1 MSSLSFPDAAGH
13 FAVRV
18 PNRHSRSP
26 SLCHYPVR
34 MGDTGES
41 LRARLRSRWPAGGA
55 GIAAAVFVA
64 AALLTGG
71 TGGVVHT
78 TIADTVRAD
87 EDPIV
92 DPVGPLSATPLSV
105 TEPLAEKEAATSP
118 AVADAWVPPPP
129 PARRSGGGGAGGG
142 GGGSAV
148 LTHTNA
154 ARAAN
159 GLPGLSWNGT
169 LTSRSC
175 TWAAHL
181 ASINSDLSVNP
192 HSTFAG
198 GFARWGENVA
208 YGYGTASAVVNG
220 WMGSTG
226 HRANILNAQYTMMGS
241 CSAAASNGTIYWVQ
255 QFGG

>member
-1 MSSLSFPDAAGH
+1 
-13 FAVRV
+13 
-18 PNRHSRSP
+18 
-26 SLCHYPVR
+26 
-34 MGDTGES
+34 
-41 LRARLRSRWPAGGA
+41 
-55 GIAAAVFVA
+55 
-64 AALLTGG
+64 
-71 TGGVVHT
+71 
-78 TIADTVRAD
+78 
-87 EDPIV
+87 
-92 DPVGPLSATPLSV
+92 
-105 TEPLAEKEAATSP
+105 
-118 AVADAWVPPPP
+118 
-129 PARRSGGGGAGGG
+129 
-142 GGGSAV
+142 V

-169 LTSRSC
+169 LASRSC
-175 TWAAHL
+175 TWAEHL

>member
-1 MSSLSFPDAAGH
+1 
-13 FAVRV
+13 
-18 PNRHSRSP
+18 
-26 SLCHYPVR
+26 
-34 MGDTGES
+34 MGDTGAS
-41 LRARLRSRWPAGGA
+41 LGARLRSRWPAGGA

-87 EDPIV
+87 EDPIL
-92 DPVGPLSATPLSV
+92 DPVGPLSGTPLSD
-105 TEPLAEKEAATSP
+105 TQPHAETEAATSR
-118 AVADAWVPPPP
+118 ALADAWVPPPP

-169 LTSRSC
+169 LASRSC

-181 ASINSDLSVNP
+181 ASLDGDLA
-192 HSTFAG
+192 HSSNGG
-198 GFARWGENVA
+198 GFSWWGENVA
-208 YGYGTASAVVNG
+208 YGPTTAAGVVDL
-220 WMGSTG
+220 WMHSSG
-226 HRANILNAQYTMMGS
+226 HRANILRPQFSMMGS
-241 CSAAASNGTIYWVQ
+241 CSATSASGRVYWVQ